1 MNEHPNQTK
10 LIIISR
16 PTYNGLSMFR
26 GIVHS
31 TEDILSNVS
40 GLLIALHNDKITM
53 VRAKEIIRNT
63 PVEDHEAVRLK
74 DIALRQKKKK
84 LFIKSLRDYRDYYKS
99 EPSSV
104 ELEEKEVTTY
114 LPMIRAYMRASTEEQ
129 DATRSK
135 GELIH
140 FMSQHNKRIAAFYSE
155 NKSGAGLDRPELD
168 KLIDDSVSGDVLL
181 IEKVDRL
188 SRLPFDVWK
197 TLKARIQTKGIQIVV
212 LDQPMT
218 HGALV
223 GDGKGNAIT
232 QALTEFMLDLGAAMA
247 RDDYETRQK
256 RQAQGIAKAKIDG
269 KYKGKQEN
277 TERNQHIMSA
287 LQEGKSYK
295 QVMSMFGCSRDTVA
309 RMSKRIKE
317 K

>member
-1 MNEHPNQTK
+1 MIH
-10 LIIISR
+10 
-16 PTYNGLSMFR
+16 LS
-26 GIVHS
+26 VN
-31 TEDILSNVS
+31 TTTDIFDNVAN
-40 GLLIALHNDKITM
+40 LLMALHEGKITM
-53 VRAKEIIRNT
+53 TRVKEIIKNT
-63 PVEDHEAVRLK
+63 PIEDAAAIVLK
-74 DIALRQKKKK
+74 DIALKQRTKA
-84 LFIKSLRDYRDYYKS
+84 LFIEHLRNYRNYYKS
-99 EPSSV
+99 EVS
-104 ELEEKEVTTY
+104 EDVTTNAV
-114 LPMIRAYMRASTEEQ
+114 MVRAYLRASTEEQ

-140 FMSQHNKRIAAFYSE
+140 FMSQHNKRIAAFYTE

-181 IEKVDRL
+181 IEKIDRL

-197 TLKARIQTKGIQIVV
+197 TLKARIQAKGIQIVV

-218 HGALV
+218 HGCLV

-256 RQAQGIAKAKIDG
+256 RQAQGIAKAKEAGI
-269 KYKGKQEN
+269 YKGKQEDS
-277 TERNQHIMSA
+277 ERNQHIMSA
-287 LQEGKSYK
+287 LAEGKSYK
-295 QVMSMFGCSRDTVA
+295 QVMSMFSCSRDTVA

-317 K
+317 NAALV

>member
-1 MNEHPNQTK
+1 MIH
-10 LIIISR
+10 
-16 PTYNGLSMFR
+16 LS
-26 GIVHS
+26 VN
-31 TEDILSNVS
+31 TTTDIFDNVAN
-40 GLLIALHNDKITM
+40 LLMALHEGKITM
-53 VRAKEIIRNT
+53 TRVKEIIKNT
-63 PVEDHEAVRLK
+63 PIEDAAAIVLK
-74 DIALRQKKKK
+74 DIALKQRTKA
-84 LFIKSLRDYRDYYKS
+84 LFIEHLRNYRNYYKS
-99 EPSSV
+99 EVS
-104 ELEEKEVTTY
+104 EDVTTNAV
-114 LPMIRAYMRASTEEQ
+114 MVRAYLRASTEEQ

-140 FMSQHNKRIAAFYSE
+140 FMSQHNKRIAAFYTE

-181 IEKVDRL
+181 IEKIDRV

-197 TLKARIQTKGIQIVV
+197 TLKARIQAKGIQIVV

-218 HGALV
+218 HGCLV

-256 RQAQGIAKAKIDG
+256 RQAQGIAKAKEAGI
-269 KYKGKQEN
+269 YKGKQEDS
-277 TERNQHIMSA
+277 ERNQHIMSA
-287 LQEGKSYK
+287 LAEGKSYK
-295 QVMSMFGCSRDTVA
+295 QVMSMFSCSRDTVA

-317 K
+317 NAALV